1 MAAVPTPF
9 RRALIEAMGGWGPF
23 TVREI
28 ANLFEDHGFEESVE
42 VEPEQGVR
50 RTTAAEHLAAIE
62 WDDAGQRSRLLELA
76 DEVLGYYPEAE
87 DAGQPGPDTRLRRA
101 LVRVRAELEQRLE
114 ELPAD
119 DGEAAFGRTTDED
132 DPFDVWPPERIRLF
146 FSHTSGHKELVGAI
160 AGVLENWPFAC
171 FVAHEEIE
179 PSLAWQ
185 EVIESALAT
194 CHALVAFVT
203 EDFRSSAWCDQE
215 VGWAL
220 GRGLVVIPVRLT
232 RDPHGFTGAI
242 QAVRGSLAEAPELI
256 AERVAAALST
266 AVFRGTRPGS
276 AMLIDDLADAVINQF
291 CSSGSFDLTRKRFEF
306 LRRIPRPLWTPE
318 RRIKV
323 DAACTDNAQIRE
335 AALAGGQAV
344 PDAVRALWE

>member
-1 MAAVPTPF
+1 
-9 RRALIEAMGGWGPF
+9 MGGWGPF

-28 ANLFEDHGFEESVE
+28 ANLFEEHGFEESVE

-50 RTTAAEHLAAIE
+50 RTTAAEYLAAVD
-62 WDDAGQRSRLLELA
+62 WDDASQRGRVLDLGN
-76 DEVLGYYPEAE
+76 EVLEYYPEAE
-87 DAGQPGPDTRLRRA
+87 DAGHPGRPGPRLRRA
-101 LVRVRAELEQRLE
+101 LSRVAGELEQRLE
-114 ELPAD
+114 D
-119 DGEAAFGRTTDED
+119 VTGEDTGATFERTTDED

-146 FSHTSGHKELVGAI
+146 FSHTSAHKQLVGAI
-160 AGVLENWPFAC
+160 AGVLEKWPFAC

-194 CHALVAFVT
+194 CHALVAFIT
-203 EDFRSSAWCDQE
+203 EDFRMSAWCDQE

-232 RDPHGFTGAI
+232 SNPHGFTGAI
-242 QAVRGSLAEAPELI
+242 QAVPGSASDAPERI
-256 AERVAAALST
+256 AERIAAALST

-276 AMLIDDLADAVINQF
+276 AMMIDALADAVITQF

-318 RRIKV
+318 RRIRV
-323 DAACTDNAQIRE
+323 DTACNANGQIRE
-335 AALAGGQAV
+335 AGLDDGRPV

>member
-1 MAAVPTPF
+1 MASIPTPL

-28 ANLFEDHGFEESVE
+28 ANVFEDHGFQESVE

-50 RTTAAEHLAAIE
+50 RTTAAEYLALID
-62 WDDAGQRSRLLELA
+62 WDDASQRDRLLGLA
-76 DEVLGYYPEAE
+76 DDVLDYYPEAE
-87 DAGQPGPDTRLRRA
+87 DAGQPGPGTRLRRA
-101 LVRVRAELEQRLE
+101 LTRVRAEREQRLE
-114 ELPAD
+114 ELPTD
-119 DGEAAFGRTTDED
+119 DGGAAFERTTDED
-132 DPFDVWPPERIRLF
+132 DPFDLWPHGRIRLF
-146 FSHTSGHKELVGAI
+146 FSHTSAHKQFVGAVAEI
-160 AGVLENWPFAC
+160 LEKWPFAC

-203 EDFRSSAWCDQE
+203 EDFRGSAWCDQE
-215 VGWAL
+215 VGWTL

-232 RDPHGFTGAI
+232 SNPHGFVGTI
-242 QAVRGSLAEAPELI
+242 QAVPGTLTDAPELI
-256 AERVAAALST
+256 AERIAAALST

-276 AMLIDDLADAVINQF
+276 AMMINDLADAVINQF

-306 LRRIPRPLWTPE
+306 LRRVPRPLWTAE

-323 DAACTDNAQIRE
+323 DAACDDNGQIRE
-335 AALAGGQAV
+335 AVLVGGQPV
-344 PDAVRALWE
+344 PVAVRALWD